1 MSLSRTSVRSEA
13 RTARHSTTRWGGL
26 ELLLGPSD
34 CIFVTIAEECA
45 MRYEVPVFVD
55 RVRPIFTHPVMVL
68 RVWNTV
74 CPVTD
79 SVGVARLGIGGLD
92 RLPQPLHSE
101 FDILR
106 LQMAPA
112 FD

>member
-1 MSLSRTSVRSEA
+1 
-13 RTARHSTTRWGGL
+13 
-26 ELLLGPSD
+26 
-34 CIFVTIAEECA
+34 

-112 FD
+112 FDFDQEVSSRQSLAGMCLLATVLRPATLG

>member
-79 SVGVARLGIGGLD
+79 SVGVSGERRRVSAGMRY
-92 RLPQPLHSE
+92 
-101 FDILR
+101 
-106 LQMAPA
+106 
-112 FD
+112 

>member
-1 MSLSRTSVRSEA
+1 
-13 RTARHSTTRWGGL
+13 
-26 ELLLGPSD
+26 
-34 CIFVTIAEECA
+34 

-112 FD
+112 LPSELLADERVSCHRALGGTNVTARPWFV